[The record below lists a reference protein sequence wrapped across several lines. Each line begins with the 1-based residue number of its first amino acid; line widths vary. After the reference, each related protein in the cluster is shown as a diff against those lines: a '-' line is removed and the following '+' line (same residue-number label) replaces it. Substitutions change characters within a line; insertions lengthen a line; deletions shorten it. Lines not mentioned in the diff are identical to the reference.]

1 MEKRGIPRIKGMR
14 TRFPSHDDATSRATA
29 KPAIEGTSH
38 MIVGIVKETFPGEAR
53 VALVPPGVQQLK
65 KADLEILVE
74 PGAGIAAGYEDSAY
88 TDKGAELAADRAD
101 VWKRADVVLQVRSL
115 GANPE
120 EGRADLELTRSGQTV
135 IGICEPLTEH
145 SANAAVAATGATL
158 FSMEMMPRITRA
170 QSMDIL
176 SAMATIAGYKAVLLA
191 ANSLPKIFPMMM
203 TAAGTLAAARVFV
216 VGAGVAGLQAIA
228 SARRLGATVH
238 AYDVRPV
245 VREQVESLGG
255 KFVELELE
263 TDTAEDAGGYA
274 KELGEDFY
282 TKQREMMLSVV
293 AESDVVITTA
303 AIPGK
308 KAPILVTREMVEGMR
323 RGSVVVDLAAERG
336 GNCELTSPGERVDH
350 NGVIILGPLNI
361 PSTIPFHASQM
372 YSKNIVTFLLHLVNE
387 GELVVDPEDE
397 ITSGTLITRAGA
409 VVHERV
415 LELQAAAAEES
426 EKS

>member
-1 MEKRGIPRIKGMR
+1 
-14 TRFPSHDDATSRATA
+14 
-29 KPAIEGTSH
+29 
-38 MIVGIVKETFPGEAR
+38 MIVGVVKESFPGEAR
-53 VALVPPGVQQLK
+53 VGLVPAGVQQLTR
-65 KADLEILVE
+65 AELEVLVE
-74 PGAGIAAGYEDSAY
+74 PGAGTDAGYDDASY
-88 TDKGAELAADRAD
+88 TDKGATLAADRAD
-101 VWKRADVVLQVRSL
+101 VWRRADVVLQVRAL

-120 EGRADLELTRSGQTV
+120 EGRADLERMRPGQAV
-135 IGICEPLTEH
+135 IATCEPLTEH
-145 SANAAVAATGATL
+145 EATKAVAATGATL

-176 SAMATIAGYKAVLLA
+176 SSMATIAGYKAVVLA
-191 ANSLPKIFPMMM
+191 ADALPKLFPMMM

-228 SARRLGATVH
+228 SARRLGAVVH

-282 TKQREMMLSVV
+282 TKQREMMLTVV

-308 KAPILVTREMVEGMR
+308 KAPILVTREMVEGMH

-336 GNCELTSPGERVDH
+336 GNCELTVPGERIDH
-350 NGVIILGPLNI
+350 NGVTILGPLNI
-361 PSTIPFHASQM
+361 PSDVPYHASQM
-372 YSKNIVTFLLHLVNE
+372 YSKNVTTFLLHLVKD
-387 GELVVDPEDE
+387 GELVVDLDDE
-397 ITSGTLITRAGA
+397 ITKGTLITRDGA

-415 LELQAAAAEES
+415 LETQGAGSKGS
-426 EKS
+426 ETT